1 MSDKIQ
7 DLEDIAQI
15 ISIAI
20 ARERSS
26 VKYYRDAFMKS
37 ANESAKAMFSLLEK
51 QEKGHEAKL
60 RAQLLEIESEL
71 EMERMKKKT
80 QSTD

>member
-7 DLEDIAQI
+7 DLENIAEI

-26 VKYYRDAFMKS
+26 VKYYRDAFMKA
-37 ANESAKAMFSLLEK
+37 ANESAKEMFSILEK

-71 EMERMKKKT
+71 EMERIKEKT
-80 QSTD
+80 QSRD